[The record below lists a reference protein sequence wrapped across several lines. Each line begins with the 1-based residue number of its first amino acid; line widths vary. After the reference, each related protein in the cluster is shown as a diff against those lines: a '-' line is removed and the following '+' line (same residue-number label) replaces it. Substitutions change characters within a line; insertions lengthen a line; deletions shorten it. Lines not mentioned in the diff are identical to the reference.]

1 MLPFI
6 NMYDYHTTP
15 HLFTYELQGLVN
27 GEKKMSARFLKVME
41 VKLKIQRNFFDIIPQ
56 DQSAQ
61 GSVQPG
67 LEHFQG

>member
-1 MLPFI
+1 
-6 NMYDYHTTP
+6 
-15 HLFTYELQGLVN
+15 
-27 GEKKMSARFLKVME
+27 ME